1 MTIDSTRRS
10 VLKSGAIAG
19 MLALAGCTGGGSNG
33 GGGGSGDNGWA
44 PERNVT
50 VVVPW
55 GAGGGTDLAV
65 RQVMDPAATILK
77 NRDINVQINVEN
89 ITGAGGLNGA
99 SNVLNQPADG
109 HIIFADTNV
118 IAPNIAQ
125 EKATFTIDDWVGIC
139 RMQYDTSF
147 IFTTGRNGG
156 GYEDINKF
164 VETAK
169 QKTVQFGI
177 TGGLDSAVFPVEFG
191 QETGILDNMEIV
203 SYDDAGQMESDV
215 ITGEIDVAY
224 GELVE
229 IKELES
235 EGEVKLLFAGI
246 DEPVEGFEEVPT
258 AEETGWDAQFGVQR
272 ALVAKNGTPDEA
284 VSFWMDVVQ
293 EAMATDS
300 YKEFESENYLDIR
313 DGFLPGDEHMKN
325 IENQIDLFKTAMEQF
340 RG

>member
-1 MTIDSTRRS
+1 M
-10 VLKSGAIAG
+10 
-19 MLALAGCTGGGSNG
+19 AGCTSGSNG
-33 GGGGSGDNGWA
+33 GGSSDNGWT

-50 VVVPW
+50 IVVPW

-65 RQVMDPAATILK
+65 RQVAEPAAAILEE
-77 NRDINVQINVEN
+77 RDVNVQINVEN
-89 ITGAGGLNGA
+89 ITGAGGLSGA

-125 EKATFTIDDWVGIC
+125 EKATFTIDDWVGVC
-139 RMQYDTSF
+139 RVQYDTSF
-147 IFTTGRNGG
+147 IFTTGRDGG
-156 GYEDINKF
+156 GYEDINAF

-169 QKTVQFGI
+169 RETIQFGI
-177 TGGLDSAVFPVEFG
+177 TGGLDSAAFPVEFG
-191 QETGILDNMEIV
+191 QAAGILDNMEIV

-229 IKELES
+229 IRELES
-235 EGEVKLLFAGI
+235 EGEVKLLFAGLDKPI
-246 DEPVEGFEEVPT
+246 EDFEDVPT
-258 AEETGWDAQFGVQR
+258 AKETGWDAQFGVQR
-272 ALVAKNGTPDEA
+272 ALVAKAGTPDEA
-284 VSFWMDVVQ
+284 VSFWTNVVQ

-300 YKEFESENYLDIR
+300 YKKFESENYLDIR
-313 DGFLPGDEHMKN
+313 DGFLPGDEHM
-325 IENQIDLFKTAMEQF
+325 ENVKEQVGLFKTAMEEF